1 MKRLGNLKPG
11 TIFNYAKEKFA
22 VLGPRNDGVLCLLAQ
37 SKHDAAF
44 YDGDEKPYNDYRK
57 SKLRAEIEVRFMNK
71 LIENGAKREDMVAY
85 DLDLS
90 ETDGSDG
97 YGVLQNVL
105 AAPLTLWDYGKY
117 KGAIPNNE
125 DGAWWLA
132 TPLWAPRSPDTSN
145 SNSVWNVD
153 SDGAYNRGWYG
164 NTDGVR
170 PAIVLNSSLL
180 VSYEGEEEEIDLEK
194 VPNELFMEEVERRW
208 KKGMFTV
215 SFEGPFVTFKGE

>member
-117 KGAIPNNE
+117 KGVIPNNE

-132 TPLWAPRSPDTSN
+132 TPLWAPRSPDTDN
-145 SNSVWNVD
+145 SYYVWYVH
-153 SDGAYNRGWYG
+153 SDGDCHNYWYSSP
-164 NTDGVR
+164 NGVR

>member
-57 SKLRAEIEVRFMNK
+57 SKLRATVEGRF
-71 LIENGAKREDMVAY
+71 LTRLFENGASMDDLVPY

-117 KGAIPNNE
+117 KGVIPNNE

-132 TPLWAPRSPDTSN
+132 TPLWAPRSPHTDDSDY
-145 SNSVWNVD
+145 VWNVFSGGD
-153 SDGAYNRGWYG
+153 YG
-164 NTDGVR
+164 NDWCSSANGVR